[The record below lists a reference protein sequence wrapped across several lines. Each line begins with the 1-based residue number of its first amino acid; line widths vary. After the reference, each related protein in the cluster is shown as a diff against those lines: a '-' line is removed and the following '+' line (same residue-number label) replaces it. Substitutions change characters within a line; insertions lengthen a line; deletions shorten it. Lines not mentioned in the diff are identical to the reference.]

1 MISEQDLIE
10 GCKKG
15 NRKAFETLYTMYSKR
30 MMAIALRYCNTNF
43 EAEDIV
49 QETFIKVFEKINSFD
64 SNGSFEG
71 WLKRVL
77 VNYSITNY
85 HKTYKEKKFE
95 DVSELEVADES
106 VGNVFSKIS
115 NEELLELLQTLPYGY
130 RTVFNLYVIEG
141 YNHKEIGELCTIS
154 EGTSKSQLAKAK
166 MMLKALVIKKYCIT
180 DERERG

>member
-15 NRKAFETLYTMYSKR
+15 KHSAFEALYTKYARK
-30 MMAIALRYCNTNF
+30 MMAIALRYCNTTF

-49 QETFIKVFEKINSFD
+49 QETFIKVFEKINTYD
-64 SNGSFEG
+64 NKGSFEG

-77 VNYSITNY
+77 VNYSINHF
-85 HKTYKEKKFE
+85 HKTTRERGFE
-95 DVSELEVADES
+95 DVAEMELQDDS
-106 VGNVFSKIS
+106 VGNIFSKIS
-115 NEELLELLQTLPYGY
+115 NEELLEVLKILPYGY

-141 YNHKEIGELCTIS
+141 YNHKEIGEICEIS

-166 MMLKALVIKKYCIT
+166 AMLKELVVKKFCIS
-180 DERERG
+180 DGR

>member
-15 NRKAFETLYTMYSKR
+15 NRKAFESLYTMYSKR
-30 MMAIALRYCNTNF
+30 MMAIALRYCNTTF

-49 QETFIKVFEKINSFD
+49 QETFIKVFEKINTFD
-64 SNGSFEG
+64 NKGSFEG

-77 VNYSITNY
+77 VNYSINHF
-85 HKTYKEKKFE
+85 HKTTSERNFE
-95 DVSELEVADES
+95 DVSEIELADEN

-115 NEELLELLQTLPYGY
+115 NDELLDILKTLPYGY

-141 YNHKEIGELCTIS
+141 FNHKEIGEMCKIS

-166 MMLKALVIKKYCIT
+166 SMLKTLVVKKFCIT
-180 DERERG
+180 DERERR